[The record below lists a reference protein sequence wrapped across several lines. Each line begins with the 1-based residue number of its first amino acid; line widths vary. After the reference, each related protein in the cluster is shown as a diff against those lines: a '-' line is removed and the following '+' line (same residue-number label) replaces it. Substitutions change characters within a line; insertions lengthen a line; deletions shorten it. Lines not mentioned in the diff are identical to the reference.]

1 MDGSANR
8 FTVLQEKP
16 EEPEEPNP
24 FLRKTHN
31 LKPNIV
37 SRWNTLNSIEEKN
50 TFKNNK
56 PNNFHRTNESRSYNN
71 NFKTHKHQSA
81 YKHQATF
88 KRQRRPKTPPP
99 KEFNLE
105 NDDFPPLG

>member
-16 EEPEEPNP
+16 EEPNL
-24 FLRKTHN
+24 FLRKSHN
-31 LKPNIV
+31 TKPNIV
-37 SRWNTLNSIEEKN
+37 SRWNTLNSIEEEKN

-56 PNNFHRTNESRSYNN
+56 PNNFHRINESMSYNNNNNNNNN
-71 NFKTHKHQSA
+71 NFKTYKHQS
-81 YKHQATF
+81 TF
-88 KRQRRPKTPPP
+88 KRQSRPKTPPP

-105 NDDFPPLG
+105 NADFPPLG